1 MKNRHVYALRDR
13 TTLENALA
21 AARRCGIDDDDL
33 AVVARHDIELQLDP
47 EKTPVHD
54 GTRITGLLAGL
65 SAVTVPFGVSIAGAG
80 LLAQLGDNL
89 ASWFPALNADANDD
103 VRAAFHQRVED
114 GQLLLVVDAP
124 PELHNEVTKVLTAE
138 VGAETL
144 KFADD
149 A

>member
-1 MKNRHVYALRDR
+1 MKHRHVYALRDR
-13 TTLENALA
+13 ATLENALA
-21 AARRCGIDDDDL
+21 AARRCGVDDDDL

-47 EKTPVHD
+47 ETPVHD

-65 SAVTVPFGVSIAGAG
+65 SAVTVPFGVSIAGAS

-124 PELHNEVTKVLTAE
+124 PELHNEVTKVLTVEADAE
-138 VGAETL
+138 AL
-144 KFADD
+144 KFGDD